1 MLLRGSWQL
10 SCSAPYPL
18 PVLPASLSA
27 LLLLCL
33 NDRIY
38 WLVNFFIISLNLI
51 YPESCPPC
59 SLEGANKYIKIKVRR
74 NTKDATPVNWIGLLV
89 MCLVVKRHQ
98 VGETEGRGDAD
109 KSWKG

>member
-10 SCSAPYPL
+10 SYSAPRLL

-27 LLLLCL
+27 SLLLCL

-51 YPESCPPC
+51 YPESCPLR

-74 NTKDATPVNWIGLLV
+74 AKEHKGRDSSQLDWIAGDV
-89 MCLVVKRHQ
+89 CSCQ
-98 VGETEGRGDAD
+98 AASSGGGRGE
-109 KSWKG
+109 GGRR